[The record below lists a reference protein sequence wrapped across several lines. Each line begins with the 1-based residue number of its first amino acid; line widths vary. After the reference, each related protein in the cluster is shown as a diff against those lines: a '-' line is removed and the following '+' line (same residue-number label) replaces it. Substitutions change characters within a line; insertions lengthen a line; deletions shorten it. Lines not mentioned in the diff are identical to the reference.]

1 LLKDGSLPDAQREQ
15 YVEHLAASADL
26 LSGLLDD
33 VLDMSKIEAGE
44 MTLEHIP
51 YAVHEVLQQAFAAF
65 CWRGEEKGLHMDAAF
80 DPAVPARVHGDP
92 VRVRQ
97 IVLNYLSNTVK
108 FTVDD
113 NAVNRLVAA
122 AMLERSGARVVE
134 AHDGFEAIELVRRRG
149 ATLDL
154 VLMDLYM
161 PGCDGFE
168 AARAIH
174 RLVDP
179 AGLPIVALSASVLN
193 SEREAARAAGMTAF
207 LSKPL
212 IEGELVRV
220 ASRVLAARPTTV

>member
-1 LLKDGSLPDAQREQ
+1 MLKDGSLPDAQREQ

-51 YAVHEVLQQAFAAF
+51 YGVHEVLQQAFAAF

-97 IVLNYLSNTVK
+97 IVLNYLSNAVK

-154 VLMDLYM
+154 VLMDLY
-161 PGCDGFE
+161 C
-168 AARAIH
+168 
-174 RLVDP
+174 
-179 AGLPIVALSASVLN
+179 
-193 SEREAARAAGMTAF
+193 RAATA
-207 LSKPL
+207 SKRRARSIAWSTRPACRSSRSRPRCSTANARRR
-212 IEGELVRV
+212 VRS
-220 ASRVLAARPTTV
+220 A